1 MVRAGVAP
9 FVMDG
14 RASSQLYSL
23 TAESQRRIQLHTQRV
38 CIVRRAGFD
47 HVARANIM
55 KRNVG
60 LAIGAAAK
68 CSVGE
73 LGLGTQGAP
82 LWRIGVAGWGTS
94 RVGMYATVRTIN
106 SHTVSPGALPKCSRS
121 FVGPASALFLR
132 YATPRPNIQQSI
144 TLAAATAFR
153 QNVRTI
159 ANTSKRKSSTTTR
172 RNKSSTTNTSN
183 KKNKQTPAPQ
193 ATLSPQPEADPK
205 PSNTPENTLKTDGE
219 HSTSSS
225 KYFLERLPHAL
236 PHLKRPT
243 KAELLEAASGFWSR
257 IGVHFKWLTIRSN
270 RKFNAD
276 EIYAL
281 FSWILAAHFMWLLL
295 GTTTFIMLT
304 VFLINTVFA
313 QETVAQWIGNYLT
326 KSSGIKVVFESA
338 VVPKWKDGVI
348 SFRKVFV
355 SRRPGQKNANV
366 TKGSQLSAAAA
377 AAAIAHKEKEASD
390 AAEEEEDTN
399 YTQFDIS
406 IDTVNVTL
414 SLSKWMNGKG
424 ILADVEIKGIRG
436 VVDRTSVHAIEG
448 VDPRSYK
455 HEHQPGDFELDSFKM
470 EDLLVTIYQP
480 NNFRPFSV
488 SIYSCDLPQLRKQ
501 WLFYDFLSANMM
513 SGSFDNSLFT
523 IHPRQTHNYTGA
535 QLNDGRDTE
544 DGSTWKKQSRIR
556 IDGLNIDHLNRGYE
570 GPFSWI
576 YEGEVDIVA
585 DVMLPNDDDESL
597 AKVMSDM
604 YDRVEATVTQNHNR
618 HYSDHAAHGFDE
630 HHLQSQ
636 HGEHGEDARESRGEA
651 SEDDKRFIIMDVRVH
666 LNDVRAAVPLFTRDI
681 SYVNNALVRPIVAY
695 INTRKTFIPVNCR
708 VVKRASEFEG
718 SWTIYDSGLM
728 DDISREVGAC
738 LYTERGCTDVRVDVR
753 RFRARHHR
761 RQHGTQTPHKESRHL
776 DTAASCAGS
785 VPGTCGKY
793 CVTFCKM
800 EDGIPWRLAS
810 RFVDTRVNI
819 GWSLL
824 AFWLDGVGTRNEC
837 TSVQQTG

>member
-1 MVRAGVAP
+1 MKGNVA
-9 FVMDG
+9 
-14 RASSQLYSL
+14 
-23 TAESQRRIQLHTQRV
+23 
-38 CIVRRAGFD
+38 
-47 HVARANIM
+47 
-55 KRNVG
+55 
-60 LAIGAAAK
+60 LAIGAAVRR
-68 CSVGE
+68 SVGE

-82 LWRIGVAGWGTS
+82 LWRAGTAGWSASRVATQTARRSITGLSASSWGGPSKPVQSHVGPVSTLLLLRHPPPRPTNAPQSIASAAAASFHRNVRFISNTS
-94 RVGMYATVRTIN
+94 RR
-106 SHTVSPGALPKCSRS
+106 K
-121 FVGPASALFLR
+121 
-132 YATPRPNIQQSI
+132 
-144 TLAAATAFR
+144 FR
-153 QNVRTI
+153 
-159 ANTSKRKSSTTTR
+159 ATTR
-172 RNKSSTTNTSN
+172 RDKSSVTSN
-183 KKNKQTPAPQ
+183 PKPKNKQAATPAPQ
-193 ATLSPQPEADPK
+193 ATLSPQPEAPPEPPTAPK
-205 PSNTPENTLKTDGE
+205 EPPKTEADHPAD
-219 HSTSSS
+219 HSS
-225 KYFLERLPHAL
+225 YFSLPHAL

-257 IGVHFKWLTIRSN
+257 IRVHIKWLAIRSN
-270 RKFNAD
+270 RPFNAD

-281 FSWILAAHFMWLLL
+281 FSWILAAHFAWLLL

-326 KSSGIKVVFESA
+326 QSSGIKVIFESA

-355 SRRPGQKNANV
+355 SRRPGQKNTHV
-366 TKGSQLSAAAA
+366 TKGSQSSAAAA
-377 AAAIAHKEKEASD
+377 AAALAHKEKGGSD
-390 AAEEEEDTN
+390 AVDEEEDTN
-399 YTQFDIS
+399 YSQFDIS

-414 SLSKWMNGKG
+414 SFSRWMNGKG
-424 ILADVEIKGIRG
+424 ILKDVEIKGIRG
-436 VVDRTSVHAIEG
+436 VVDRTSVYAIEG

-455 HEHQPGDFELDSFKM
+455 HTHQPGDFELESFKM

-480 NNFRPFSV
+480 NNFRPISV

-535 QLNDGRDTE
+535 QLNDGRDTD
-544 DGSTWKKQSRIR
+544 DGATWKKQSRIR

-576 YEGEVDIVA
+576 YEGNVDIVA
-585 DVMLPNDDDESL
+585 DIMLPSDDDDSL

-630 HHLQSQ
+630 HHHHQPGS
-636 HGEHGEDARESRGEA
+636 HEKENKGEA
-651 SEDDKRFIIMDVRVH
+651 SADDRRFVIMDVRVH

-708 VVKRASEFEG
+708 VVKRASEFDG

-728 DDISREVGAC
+728 DDISREMYDAFARDITDDNTARKRRIKKVGIWT
-738 LYTERGCTDVRVDVR
+738 L
-753 RFRARHHR
+753 
-761 RQHGTQTPHKESRHL
+761 QL
-776 DTAASCAGS
+776 AAQALFLGLAG
-785 VPGTCGKY
+785 
-793 CVTFCKM
+793 
-800 EDGIPWRLAS
+800 
-810 RFVDTRVNI
+810 NI
-819 GWSLL
+819 
-824 AFWLDGVGTRNEC
+824 A
-837 TSVQQTG
+837 

>member
-1 MVRAGVAP
+1 MGIDACSWGGLSHSSESHVGPISALLRHPPPRPKSITQSVA
-9 FVMDG
+9 
-14 RASSQLYSL
+14 S
-23 TAESQRRIQLHTQRV
+23 
-38 CIVRRAGFD
+38 
-47 HVARANIM
+47 
-55 KRNVG
+55 
-60 LAIGAAAK
+60 AAAAAFRYNARPI
-68 CSVGE
+68 SN
-73 LGLGTQGAP
+73 
-82 LWRIGVAGWGTS
+82 TS
-94 RVGMYATVRTIN
+94 R
-106 SHTVSPGALPKCSRS
+106 
-121 FVGPASALFLR
+121 
-132 YATPRPNIQQSI
+132 
-144 TLAAATAFR
+144 
-153 QNVRTI
+153 
-159 ANTSKRKSSTTTR
+159 RKYRATTR
-172 RNKSSTTNTSN
+172 RNKSSVTNDP
-183 KKNKQTPAPQ
+183 KPKKQTSAPQ
-193 ATLSPQPEADPK
+193 ATLSPQPEAPPA
-205 PSNTPENTLKTDGE
+205 PSNTPKEPPKTDAD
-219 HSTSSS
+219 HAADSN
-225 KYFLERLPHAL
+225 KYFSLPHAL

-257 IGVHFKWLTIRSN
+257 IRVHLKWLAIRSN
-270 RKFNAD
+270 RPFNAD

-281 FSWILAAHFMWLLL
+281 FSWILAAHFAWLLL

-355 SRRPGQKNANV
+355 SRRPGQKNAHV
-366 TKGSQLSAAAA
+366 TKGSSASAAAA
-377 AAAIAHKEKEASD
+377 AAALAHKEKEGSA

-399 YTQFDIS
+399 YSQFDIS

-414 SLSKWMNGKG
+414 SFSRWMNGKG
-424 ILADVEIKGIRG
+424 ILKDVEIKGIRG

-455 HEHQPGDFELDSFKM
+455 HNHQPGDFELESFKM

-523 IHPRQTHNYTGA
+523 IHPRQTHNYTGM
-535 QLNDGRDTE
+535 QLKEGRDTD

-576 YEGEVDIVA
+576 YEGNVDIVA
-585 DVMLPNDDDESL
+585 DVMLPNDDDDSL

-604 YDRVEATVTQNHNR
+604 YDRVEATVTQNHDR

-630 HHLQSQ
+630 HHHQ
-636 HGEHGEDARESRGEA
+636 HDPHAQESKGEA
-651 SEDDKRFIIMDVRVH
+651 SEDDKRFVIMDVRVH
-666 LNDVRAAVPLFTRDI
+666 LNDVRAAVPLFTKDI

-708 VVKRASEFEG
+708 VVKRASEFDG

-728 DDISREVGAC
+728 DDISREMYDAFARDITDDNTARKRRIKKVGIWT
-738 LYTERGCTDVRVDVR
+738 L
-753 RFRARHHR
+753 
-761 RQHGTQTPHKESRHL
+761 QL
-776 DTAASCAGS
+776 AAQALFLGLAG
-785 VPGTCGKY
+785 
-793 CVTFCKM
+793 
-800 EDGIPWRLAS
+800 
-810 RFVDTRVNI
+810 NI
-819 GWSLL
+819 
-824 AFWLDGVGTRNEC
+824 A
-837 TSVQQTG
+837 